1 MFLHCHSFCVSFS
14 LDYLK
19 LKLESKC
26 RLPIPEF
33 SGYHCM
39 KLMFDTL
46 KIYANAIFTYKA
58 FVSKKSISSLFPIHF
73 LSISCLFIHISH
85 WYTMFHGGLLS
96 HFICSQFRIP
106 GCAPP
111 LCLCSTVFG
120 TFPKAFSQVTNFQVA
135 TSQMCNFRSGN
146 FLKVRLGPMRRR
158 RLQWERGRALWLE
171 QEVAIGKNLLEKR
184 LFVFCWNY
192 GWQLG
197 ELQENARK
205 S

>member
-1 MFLHCHSFCVSFS
+1 MSTSNSRVFWLSLYEVDVWSMPMPSLHI
-14 LDYLK
+14 
-19 LKLESKC
+19 
-26 RLPIPEF
+26 RLSCPR
-33 SGYHCM
+33 
-39 KLMFDTL
+39 
-46 KIYANAIFTYKA
+46 
-58 FVSKKSISSLFPIHF
+58 SLFPVFF
-73 LSISCLFIHISH
+73 LSISCLFPVYLFIYPIDTQCFMEVC
-85 WYTMFHGGLLS
+85 YPILFVLS
-96 HFICSQFRIP
+96 LEYP
-106 GCAPP
+106 DVPP

-120 TFPKAFSQVTNFQVA
+120 TFPKAFSQVTIFQVA

-171 QEVAIGKNLLEKR
+171 QEVAIGKNLLGNR